1 MGRKAKI
8 QRRTTETNIALDL
21 EIDGSGQYD
30 INSSVPFLDHML
42 SLMAKHGFFDLLI
55 KAEGDI
61 EVDFHHTVE
70 DIGICLGE
78 GFRQALG
85 KKDRITRYGEASVP
99 MVEAMASVV
108 LDISERPFL
117 VYNSGLEK
125 GKTGEFDV
133 DLIWEFFRAFC
144 SAGGITLHIN
154 VKYGRDTHHIIEAI
168 FKAFGRAL
176 DKATTIDERLEGP
189 LSTKGRL

>member
-8 QRRTTETNIALDL
+8 QRKTTETNIELDL
-21 EIDGSGQYD
+21 GIDGSGQYD

-42 SLMAKHGFFDLLI
+42 SLMAKHGFFDLHI

-61 EVDFHHTVE
+61 DVDFHHTVE
-70 DIGICLGE
+70 DVGICLGE
-78 GFRQALG
+78 GFKQALG
-85 KKDRITRYGEASVP
+85 KKNRIVRYGEASVP
-99 MVEAMASVV
+99 MVEAMASVA

-125 GKTGEFDV
+125 GKVGEFDV
-133 DLIWEFFRAFC
+133 ELVWEFFRAFC
-144 SAGGITLHIN
+144 SAAGITLHIN
-154 VKYGRDTHHIIEAI
+154 VRYGRDTHHIIEAI

-176 DKATTIDERLEGP
+176 DKATAIDERLEGP
-189 LSTKGRL
+189 MSTKGRL